1 MKKGMLVSLAAGAL
15 LLSAT
20 AFAAGKDSVSG
31 EAMAKCP
38 PPAKPE
44 IPNGRNASEEQMLA
58 AQKAVKAYQ
67 AANATHTKCLASL
80 EQSWGDDATEDQRAI
95 IVILHNRAIDEETGI
110 ADLFNQSIRAFKGK
124 SGG

>member
-1 MKKGMLVSLAAGAL
+1 MKKVLFSFAAGCL
-15 LLSAT
+15 LLSG
-20 AFAAGKDSVSG
+20 AALAADDSASG

-44 IPNGRNASEEQMLA
+44 IPNGRNASEDQMLA

-67 AANATHTKCLASL
+67 AANSKYTSCLASL
-80 EQSWGDDATEDQRAI
+80 EQSWGDDATEEQKAV
-95 IVILHNRAIDEETGI
+95 IVIFHNRAIDDETNV
-110 ADLFNQSIRAFKGK
+110 ADLFNQSVRAFKGK

>member
-1 MKKGMLVSLAAGAL
+1 MKKVLFSVVAGL
-15 LLSAT
+15 LLSGAT
-20 AFAAGKDSVSG
+20 LAADNSASG

-44 IPNGRNASEEQMLA
+44 IPNGRNATEEQMLA

-67 AANATHTKCLASL
+67 TANSKYTSCLSSL
-80 EQSWGDDATEDQRAI
+80 EQSWGDDASEERKAV
-95 IVILHNRAIDEETGI
+95 IVIFHNRAIDEETSI
-110 ADLFNQSIRAFKGK
+110 ADMFNQSVRAFKGK

>member
-1 MKKGMLVSLAAGAL
+1 MKKVLISLAAGCL
-15 LLSAT
+15 LLSG
-20 AFAAGKDSVSG
+20 AALAADDSASG

-38 PPAKPE
+38 RPAKPE
-44 IPNGRNASEEQMLA
+44 IPNGRNATEEQMLA

-67 AANATHTKCLASL
+67 AENSKYTSCLASL
-80 EQSWGDDATEDQRAI
+80 EQSWGDDATEEQKAV
-95 IVILHNRAIDEETGI
+95 IVIFHNRAIDEETGV